1 MTVKFDDRFTVKDIL
16 LCLFNFCYSFPSV
29 KMGSSPYFTT
39 QTINQENFELTISS
53 YEPIG
58 LNLIDNGDYVQA
70 GFGGALV
77 GRLHC

>member
-1 MTVKFDDRFTVKDIL
+1 
-16 LCLFNFCYSFPSV
+16 
-29 KMGSSPYFTT
+29 MGSSPYFTT
-39 QTINQENFELTISS
+39 ERINQANFNKIISS

-58 LNLIDNGDYVQA
+58 LNQIDNGDYVQA